1 VCDDINEFKWTGGRQ
16 CQKGPAE
23 MTVQQKIDQIKQSMP
38 ETYKAI
44 QEKAKQIGNDAYL
57 LVRRGLR
64 GEPNCFWAME
74 GGLVMGTPFN
84 LPDTQRDVAWA
95 MVCFGC
101 AHACIFC
108 NIRNGVH

>member
-1 VCDDINEFKWTGGRQ
+1 MDTRTDSASNVN
-16 CQKGPAE
+16 AL
-23 MTVQQKIDQIKQSMP
+23 VQQIKSHMP
-38 ETYKAI
+38 NTYKTI
-44 QEKAKQIGNDAYL
+44 LGKAALIGNEAFS

-101 AHACIFC
+101 AHACIFAL
-108 NIRNGVH
+108 IERESSNGTH